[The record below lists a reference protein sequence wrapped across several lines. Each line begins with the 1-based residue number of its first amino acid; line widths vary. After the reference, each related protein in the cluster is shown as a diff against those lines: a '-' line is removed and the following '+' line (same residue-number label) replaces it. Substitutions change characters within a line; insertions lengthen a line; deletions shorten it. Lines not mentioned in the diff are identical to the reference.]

1 MRHQHSAAN
10 FGNFAGFVNGLF
22 VFAAVTV
29 IAAGYV
35 SAIGAFAGA
44 A

>member
-1 MRHQHSAAN
+1 MHHQHSNIN

-29 IAAGYV
+29 IAAGYA
-35 SAIGAFAGA
+35 SAIGAFAGVA
-44 A
+44 